1 MLTSNKLTMS
11 VVICAYNEQ
20 NWILRTLESLL
31 QQARRPDT
39 IVVVDNAS
47 TDQTA
52 ARVRGFIESH
62 PEQHIK
68 LVHEA
73 QQGLHYAREAG
84 WRATDTDIVVMTDAD
99 ITFPVDWLQIIE
111 NSFTSDPELSAL
123 TGIIRFSD
131 APAFINWATA
141 ATDQFFQPQGIGK
154 WLNSLYILN
163 GGNSAYRRSVLEA
176 VNGYADKPAN
186 MLEDR
191 YLSQRIQER
200 GYKVRLVMQNKV
212 WHTFRRFQKDG
223 WRGYWKYLFDY
234 TAESV
239 YSDHLSGGFDKKIT
253 VLIPAYNEEKLI
265 TRCLE
270 SLAAQVPAP
279 DEILVVDNGSKDRT
293 VSLVNQFI
301 ASHPAA
307 NARMI
312 HETEKQGCSH
322 ARETGWRDAKG
333 DIIIHV
339 DADETLPPGWLA
351 RVRTTMMLNPEL
363 DAIGGT
369 VRFENAPFSIWI
381 IQMLFNLLY
390 PRLVQWT
397 KGFPYLCGG
406 MTITKREVLEK
417 MDGYASKSD
426 DELEDYYFS
435 RRAHELGFKLRYI
448 PAIYG
453 VHSLRRYEA
462 GGLRGFLHW
471 GVAGLDAQQYDPNVR

>member
-1 MLTSNKLTMS
+1 MTSNMLTMS

-20 NWILRTLESLL
+20 DWILRTLESLF
-31 QQARRPDT
+31 QQVRRPET

-52 ARVRGFIESH
+52 ARIQTFITEH
-62 PEQHIK
+62 PEQNFK
-68 LVHEA
+68 LVREE
-73 QQGLHYAREAG
+73 QQGLHFAREAG

-99 ITFPVDWLQIIE
+99 ITFPADWLQIIE
-111 NSFTSDPELSAL
+111 RAFCDDLSLHAL
-123 TGIIRFSD
+123 TGTIRFD
-131 APAFINWATA
+131 DTPAFINWATA

-176 VNGYADKPAN
+176 VNGYVGKPAH

-191 YLSQRIQER
+191 YLSQRIQEN
-200 GYKVRLVMQNKV
+200 GFKVRLVMENKV

-239 YSDHLSGGFDKKIT
+239 YADHLSGGYDKKIT
-253 VLIPAYNEEKLI
+253 VIVPAYNEEKLI
-265 TRCLE
+265 VRCLE
-270 SLAAQVPAP
+270 SLAAQIPAP
-279 DEILVVDNGSKDRT
+279 DEILVVNNASKDRT
-293 VSLVNQFI
+293 EALVQQFI
-301 ASHPAA
+301 AAHPDAK
-307 NARMI
+307 ARMI
-312 HETEKQGCSH
+312 DESKQGCSH
-322 ARETGWRDAKG
+322 ARETGWREAIG

-339 DADETLPPGWLA
+339 DADEIMPPGWLA
-351 RVRTTMMLNPEL
+351 RIRATLMLSPEI

-369 VRFENAPFSIWI
+369 VRFENAPFSIRI

-390 PRLVQWT
+390 PRLVQVS

-406 MTITKREVLEK
+406 MTITKREVLEE
-417 MDGYASKSD
+417 MNGYVEKSD
-426 DELEDYYFS
+426 DELDDYYFS
-435 RRAHELGFKLRYI
+435 RRASQLGFTLRYI

-453 VHSLRRYEA
+453 IHSLRRYDS
-462 GGLRGFLHW
+462 GGLRGFLQW